1 MNCTSLLLSLFLPL
15 YDCCLCTNHIHTKT
29 FTQHTAIANFLGFQ
43 LWGRHKTSIVLV
55 LIFLLLLFLLLWR
68 LSASAF
74 LFQFFY
80 GIRETKKQLHFS
92 ERQFCYNHWR
102 IDVWFHSYFIVWKTF
117 FFFSPYNIVLFAV
130 AAAVSTSSIIHLMTL
145 FCCDSGNLE
154 CLKHHSD
161 ILLFVFFSMLAAQR
175 FMLML

>member
-92 ERQFCYNHWR
+92 ERQFCYTHHDSIPILLYER
-102 IDVWFHSYFIVWKTF
+102 R
-117 FFFSPYNIVLFAV
+117 FFSSLHIILSCLLSLPLFLRVPSSTWWRCFAV
-130 AAAVSTSSIIHLMTL
+130 IPAI
-145 FCCDSGNLE
+145 
-154 CLKHHSD
+154 
-161 ILLFVFFSMLAAQR
+161 
-175 FMLML
+175 